1 MGRLKVIDRDA
12 VLCAAERV
20 VSREGAARLTVEAVA
35 AEAGISKASVLYDY
49 KTKQALIKAVIERRV
64 AAECARLREI
74 IEGLGPVPDRTIRG
88 CIAAVAD
95 RPLSDADRTVVLNLI
110 AALAQDPKLRASV
123 QEARRQQIAE
133 ILETS
138 SRPRDALL
146 AFLALEGLKLLE
158 CFGIYTWPESERQRL
173 IADISSLATG
183 EPTSETGRDAQS

>member
-64 AAECARLREI
+64 SAECARLREI

-110 AALAQDPKLRASV
+110 AALTQDFELRASV
-123 QEARRQQIAE
+123 QEASRQQIAE

-138 SRPRDALL
+138 SRPREALL

-158 CFGIYTWPESERQRL
+158 CFGIYTWSENERERL
-173 IADISSLATG
+173 IADISRLATG
-183 EPTSETGRDAQS
+183 KPAAETGRGAHS